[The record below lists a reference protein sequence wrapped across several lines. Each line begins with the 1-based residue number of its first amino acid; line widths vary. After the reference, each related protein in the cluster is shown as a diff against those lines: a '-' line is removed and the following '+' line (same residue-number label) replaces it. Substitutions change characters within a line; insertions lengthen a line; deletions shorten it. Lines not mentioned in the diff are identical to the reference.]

1 MGEGDPRAVSARL
14 PGSVL
19 QATGIRLAIATYLC
33 CVTQAR
39 ALRRAAAKAA
49 KARRGA
55 RDPRGVGKP
64 ANAAPSKAS
73 RTSEWC
79 EERGILSP
87 FSRFTGLSRGL
98 SDNVLRKPQADGKP
112 CTTLANDKYR

>member
-1 MGEGDPRAVSARL
+1 MGEGDPRAVSARF

-33 CVTQAR
+33 CCVTQAR
-39 ALRRAAAKAA
+39 ALRRAAA

-79 EERGILSP
+79 EERGIPSP
-87 FSRFTGLSRGL
+87 FSRFTGPSRGL

>member
-19 QATGIRLAIATYLC
+19 QATGIRLAIATYLCC

-79 EERGILSP
+79 EVRERYTKPLLTLYRP
-87 FSRFTGLSRGL
+87 F
-98 SDNVLRKPQADGKP
+98 
-112 CTTLANDKYR
+112 